1 MKEKT
6 TTIIVN
12 GQQKEVSS
20 KEISF
25 TEVVQLAY
33 GHPPEGGNIVYSIT
47 YERAQGNK
55 PTGMLTE
62 GQTVK
67 VKEGMIINA
76 TRTDKS

>member
-12 GQQKEVSS
+12 GQQHEVST
-20 KEISF
+20 KELTF
-25 TEVVQLAY
+25 AEVVQLAY
-33 GHPPEGGNIVYSIT
+33 GNPPEGGNIVYSIT
-47 YERAQGNK
+47 YERAEGNK
-55 PTGMLTE
+55 PSGMLTD
-62 GQTVK
+62 GQSVK